1 MAGHLEEGG
10 DRMLTGLKTYITIIV
25 MALFNVLQQMGL
37 TGITGEEVTVAI
49 NVILGVLAFIFNY
62 IGRKRLAK

>member
-1 MAGHLEEGG
+1 
-10 DRMLTGLKTYITIIV
+10 MLTGLKTYITIIV